1 MHTMAIK
8 AWDTHNNSGTAT
20 LQFRV
25 VRSAAMT
32 VGKAACFPNPFHD
45 RTQFTFEHNQQE
57 AALDVTVRIFTVM
70 GQQIKTIHHTINEGG
85 SRYVGASWNGTSDS
99 GARVSPGVYIYS
111 ILVTANGKTT
121 ILGGKVTV
129 L

>member
-1 MHTMAIK
+1 
-8 AWDTHNNSGTAT
+8 
-20 LQFRV
+20 
-25 VRSAAMT
+25 MT

-57 AALDVTVRIFTVM
+57 AALDVTVSIFTVM